1 VNREELAAQ
10 IFAVS
15 CYKGGQPCAD
25 SFAQAD
31 KFLDYAAK
39 QRKPKACEHVWHEGA
54 HGNFFCTLC
63 RVAKVNP
70 EPPKPDVCEYC
81 GDTFKEGDGH
91 SRTTIGPM
99 PVLSCPKHPT
109 NQPSFTM
116 KQPEPPKPERVAR
129 EWWIRY
135 PLLTPNGACVPEVWP
150 DSDKHANIFEGDK
163 WIKVREILP
172 GDER

>member
-1 VNREELAAQ
+1 MNREELAAQ

-39 QRKPKACEHVWHEGA
+39 QRKPKACEHRWVSINNGPERC
-54 HGNFFCTLC
+54 FYCD
-63 RVAKVNP
+63 AKL
-70 EPPKPDVCEYC
+70 EPSKSEPDCKHKWVSDGGECYYCQKCDVPKVKVD
-81 GDTFKEGDGH
+81 KK
-91 SRTTIGPM
+91 SA
-99 PVLSCPKHPT
+99 
-109 NQPSFTM
+109 
-116 KQPEPPKPERVAR
+116 KPEQVAR

-135 PLLTPNGACVPEVWP
+135 PVLKVGGACVPEVWP
-150 DSDKHANIFEGDK
+150 DSDKHANIFENDK

-172 GDER
+172 EDEHDKR